1 MANVFYV
8 DIRQMKLKLMKRR
21 MKMNKLLL
29 KLIKV
34 ANLLDDANYQKE
46 AEIVTRIAES
56 FSKMKK

>member
-1 MANVFYV
+1 
-8 DIRQMKLKLMKRR
+8 
-21 MKMNKLLL
+21 MNKLLE